1 MNLEFFKDKILSDS
15 FKSENKMNKE
25 DFTRNRKLPFS
36 KVLLTVVR
44 KGVKSIQ
51 NVLNETQKHLSI
63 LLDEDLETVSKSAY
77 SQARDKLNYTAFKE
91 LANDASDMMY
101 RDYDYKTYKGFKLL
115 AIDGSMVTLPFNDD
129 VKKEFCTTNVVNQYE
144 DKSKI
149 IVQARVS
156 VLYDVLN
163 NITLDSIIIDSK
175 TSEIKI
181 AKDNHFKKL
190 QKNDLVIADR
200 AYPSYELFTTI
211 TTKYNADFL
220 IRMKKSWYKD
230 IQFLFDKNSL
240 VKDTVVTLKPTTKK
254 LNKEI
259 IEQNLP
265 LNIKVRFVQVI
276 LDDGEVEVL
285 GTSVLNSKVLKT
297 DDFKELYF
305 KRWGIESF
313 YEIIKNRLSLE
324 NFTGLSALA
333 IKQDFYATIFISNL
347 ETLVTFNSNEKL
359 SSKTN
364 IKFKQKI
371 NKSISFNTVKNYC
384 FELFYSNKD
393 IEIIFEEMSK
403 LFLTNTI
410 AIRPNRKYERPTK
423 EIGKNTKGI
432 KSANHQKR
440 KKKSVF

>member
-15 FKSENKMNKE
+15 FKSENKMNKK

-44 KGVKSIQ
+44 KSVKSIQ
-51 NVLNETQKHLSI
+51 NILNETQKHLSV
-63 LLDEDLETVSKSAY
+63 LLDEDLETISKSAY
-77 SQARDKLNYTAFKE
+77 SQARDKLNYTAFEE

-101 RDYDYKTYKGFKLL
+101 RDYDYKTYKGFRLL
-115 AIDGSMVTLPFNDD
+115 AIDGSMITLPFNADI
-129 VKKEFCTTNVVNQYE
+129 KKEFCTTNVINQYK
-144 DKSKI
+144 DKSKA

-163 NITLDSIIIDSK
+163 NISVDAVITNSK
-175 TSEIKI
+175 IGEIVI

-190 QKNDLVIADR
+190 QKNDLIIADR

-211 TTKYNADFL
+211 TTQYNADFL
-220 IRMKKSWYKD
+220 IRMKKTLYKD

-240 VKDTVVTLKPTTKK
+240 VKDTIITLKPTTKK
-254 LNKEI
+254 LNQEM

-265 LNIKVRFVQVI
+265 LEIKVRFVQVI
-276 LDDGEVEVL
+276 LDDGEVEVV
-285 GTSVLNSKVLKT
+285 GTSVLDNNILKT

-305 KRWGIESF
+305 KRWGIETF

-347 ETLVTFNSNEKL
+347 ETLVTFNTNEKL
-359 SSKTN
+359 SSKINT
-364 IKFKQKI
+364 KFKQKI

-410 AIRPNRKYERPTK
+410 PIRPNRKYERPSAI
-423 EIGKNTKGI
+423 EGKNTKGI

>member
-1 MNLEFFKDKILSDS
+1 LNLEFFKDKILSDS
-15 FKSENKMNKE
+15 FKSENRMNKK
-25 DFTRNRKLPFS
+25 DFTRDRKLPFS

-44 KGVKSIQ
+44 KSVKSIQ
-51 NVLNETQKHLSI
+51 NILNETQKHLSV
-63 LLDEDLETVSKSAY
+63 LLDEDLETISKSAY
-77 SQARDKLNYTAFKE
+77 SQARDKLNYTAFEE
-91 LANDASDMMY
+91 LANDVSDIIY
-101 RDYDYKTYKGFKLL
+101 RDYDYKTYKGFRLL
-115 AIDGSMVTLPFNDD
+115 AIDGSMVTLPFNEDIQ
-129 VKKEFCTTNVVNQYE
+129 KEFNTINVVNQYK
-144 DKSKI
+144 DKSKT

-163 NITLDSIIIDSK
+163 NISVDSVITDSK
-175 TSEIKI
+175 IGEISI
-181 AKDNHFKKL
+181 AKDNNFKKL
-190 QKNDLVIADR
+190 QKNDLVIMDR
-200 AYPSYELFTTI
+200 GYPSYELFTTI
-211 TTKYNADFL
+211 TSKYDSDFL

-230 IQFLFDKNSL
+230 IQFLFDRNSS
-240 VKDTVVTLKPTTKK
+240 VKDTIVTLKPTTKK
-254 LNKEI
+254 LNNKI

-265 LNIKVRFVQVI
+265 LEIEVRFVQVI

-285 GTSVLNSKVLKT
+285 GTSVLDSKVLKT

-347 ETLVTFNSNEKL
+347 ETLVTLGTNKKL
-359 SSKTN
+359 SSKIDN
-364 IKFKQKI
+364 KFKQKV
-371 NKSISFNTVKNYC
+371 NKSISFNIVKNYC

-410 AIRPNRKYERPTK
+410 SIRPNRKYERPSNK
-423 EIGKNTKGI
+423 EAKNTKGI